1 MPRLTVIL
9 IAGRLRERAAG
20 ALDSLLAQDCIDDME
35 ILLVDLEGDGLREHP
50 RVRVIR
56 MPRDTTYAAARLRA
70 IRQANAPVI
79 AFLEEHCRVRAGWA
93 AALLRAHEGPYAAV
107 GAEVHNGNPESRLS
121 RIIALMNYNPF
132 LPPAARREM
141 PFLPGHNSSF
151 KRDVLLSY
159 GDELETLFRVEVCLY
174 QRLHRDGQR
183 MLLEP
188 DAKFEHI
195 NETRLGS
202 IARGYFLWHRCY
214 GPIRARMFRW
224 SLARRLLYVVATPA
238 IPIYYLLRLTL
249 VLART
254 RPSLILPVWLASPQI
269 YFAQLA
275 SAAGQAVGLMF
286 GMSDAEVRFTSYELN
301 EPRV

>member
-1 MPRLTVIL
+1 VIL
-9 IAGRLRERAAG
+9 IVGRLRERAAA
-20 ALDSLLAQDCIDDME
+20 ALDSVLAQDCIGDVE
-35 ILLVDLEGDGLREHP
+35 VLLVDLQGDGLREHP
-50 RVRVIR
+50 NVRVIR
-56 MPRDTTYAAARLRA
+56 MPANTTYSVARLRA
-70 IRQANAPVI
+70 IREARAPIV

-93 AALLRAHEGPYAAV
+93 AAILRAHEGPYAAV

-121 RIIALMNYNPF
+121 RIIALMNYNLF
-132 LPPAARREM
+132 LPPAVRREM
-141 PFLPGHNSSF
+141 ALLPGHNSSF

-159 GDELETLFRVEVCLY
+159 GDELETLLRVEVCLY
-174 QRLHRDGQR
+174 QRMHADGHR

-214 GPIRARMFRW
+214 GPIRARMFHW
-224 SLARRLLYVVATPA
+224 SLARRWLYILATPA

-254 RPSLILPVWLASPQI
+254 RPALIAQTWLAAPQI

-275 SAAGQAVGLMF
+275 SAAGQAWGLLF

-301 EPRV
+301 EPRT